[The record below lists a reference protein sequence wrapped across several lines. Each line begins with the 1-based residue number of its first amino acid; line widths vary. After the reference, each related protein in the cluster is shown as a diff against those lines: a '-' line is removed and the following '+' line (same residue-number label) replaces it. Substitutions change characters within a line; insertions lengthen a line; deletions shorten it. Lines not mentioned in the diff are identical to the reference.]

1 MAACASARR
10 GFRDWRTRLQRVRQ
24 RVRVQLGSVVSLAKL
39 LNHKRLAQRL
49 RTEQSL
55 PGNGSIK

>member
-10 GFRDWRTRLQRVRQ
+10 WARTRLQRVRQ
-24 RVRVQLGSVVSLAKL
+24 RVRVQLGSIVSLAKL

-49 RTEQSL
+49 RTKRSL
-55 PGNGSIK
+55 REDRSTK